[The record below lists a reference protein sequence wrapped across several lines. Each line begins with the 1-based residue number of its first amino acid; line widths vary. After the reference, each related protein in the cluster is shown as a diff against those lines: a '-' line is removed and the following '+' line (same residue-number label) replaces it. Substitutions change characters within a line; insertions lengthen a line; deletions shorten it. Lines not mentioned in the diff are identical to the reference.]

1 MILVSGGEGGVLMTI
16 PWAAQEPWV
25 AILVMMLSVGFWIVS
40 SLMKALAE
48 PARPV
53 RPGQAPP
60 MGQGPVAR
68 APLSLEEFL
77 QEARRRRGEA
87 DAAPMATAA
96 PAPELPAP
104 EPTGVAAD
112 AAKRRKARKAR
123 DAASAPLTM
132 DTNQTPE
139 LGPALP
145 ALPAMAALSA
155 TPEALSVL
163 VQSTQT
169 GQQQAQHP
177 FNRFLSQV
185 LSDRRNIQATILLG
199 EVLGQPL
206 CHKRRGLTPPRRPS
220 QNNPE

>member
-1 MILVSGGEGGVLMTI
+1 MLMNI

-60 MGQGPVAR
+60 MGQDPAAR
-68 APLSLEEFL
+68 PPLSLEEFL
-77 QEARRRRGEA
+77 QEARRRRGEVN
-87 DAAPMATAA
+87 TA
-96 PAPELPAP
+96 PATIIEPVAEEPKPEF
-104 EPTGVAAD
+104 TGAAAD
-112 AAKRRKARKAR
+112 AARRRKAKKAR
-123 DAASAPLTM
+123 EAASAPLTM
-132 DTNQTPE
+132 NTNQTPE

-145 ALPAMAALSA
+145 ATPAVAAMSA
-155 TPEALSVL
+155 IPEALSVL

-169 GQQQAQHP
+169 GQKQVQHP
-177 FNRFLSQV
+177 FNRFLGQV
-185 LSDRRNIQATILLG
+185 LADRRNIQATILLG
-199 EVLGQPL
+199 EVLGEPM
-206 CHKRRGLTPPRRPS
+206 CRKRRGLTPPRFPA